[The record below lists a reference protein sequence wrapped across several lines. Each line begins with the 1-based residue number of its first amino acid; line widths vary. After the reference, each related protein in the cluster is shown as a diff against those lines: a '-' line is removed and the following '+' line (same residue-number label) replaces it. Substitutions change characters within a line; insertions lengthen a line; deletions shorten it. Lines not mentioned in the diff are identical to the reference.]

1 VVRSDPEFDPTTRL
15 VFETAKRLLNQ
26 RRPEQP
32 LPTAADIA
40 ADLRMQLAAVAKALQ
55 DLSDDYLYMKVRRD
69 WQYAEML
76 GVKREYPQADEPSRS
91 EPRGGS
97 QPNSRSG

>member
-1 VVRSDPEFDPTTRL
+1 MAESDPEFERVKRR
-15 VFETAKRLLNQ
+15 VFESAKRLLNE

-40 ADLRMQLAAVAKALQ
+40 AEVRLELPLVARALESLAAEH
-55 DLSDDYLYMKVRRD
+55 LYMKVRRD

-76 GVKREYPQADEPSRS
+76 GVKR
-91 EPRGGS
+91 
-97 QPNSRSG
+97 NL